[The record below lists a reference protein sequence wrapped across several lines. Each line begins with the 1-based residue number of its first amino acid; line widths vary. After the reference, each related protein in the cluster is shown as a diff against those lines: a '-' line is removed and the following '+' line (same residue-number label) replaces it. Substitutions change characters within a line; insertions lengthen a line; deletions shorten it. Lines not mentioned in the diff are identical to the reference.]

1 MDVRF
6 NGSILTLNEFK
17 IKDME
22 PNPRIALIGKSG
34 SGKSW
39 VIRDIIWHNKDIPCG
54 TVIAPTDK
62 LNKFYDDFFYPEFI
76 FHEYRND
83 IIPRVLQR
91 QTMMIEKNRRRVKK
105 GKKEVDPRAYLI
117 MDDCMSS
124 KQEWLKDS
132 NVLSIF
138 NEGRHFKLTYMLAMQ
153 YSLGIQPELR
163 SNFDYVFLLAENF
176 INNRKKL
183 HEHYAGMFPT
193 FDSFYQV
200 FSSVTE
206 NYGVMVIN
214 NKVRSS
220 DIAKSVFWYKAK
232 PRENF
237 LIGNSNVKKFHAD
250 YYDPHYKHRPP
261 LFDMNAIMA
270 KKRSKQILVNKT

>member
-1 MDVRF
+1 MDVKF
-6 NGSILTLNEFK
+6 NGTILSLNEFK

-22 PNPRIALIGKSG
+22 PHPRIALIGKSG

-39 VIRDIIWHNKDIPCG
+39 VIRDVIWHNKDIPCG

-62 LNKFYDDFFYPEFI
+62 LNGFYDDFFLPEFI
-76 FHEYRND
+76 FHEYRAD
-83 IIPRVLQR
+83 IIPDVLRR
-91 QTMMIEKNRRRVKK
+91 QTMMIEKNKRRIKK
-105 GKKEVDPRAYLI
+105 GKKEIDPRSYLI

-138 NEGRHFKLTYMLAMQ
+138 NEGRHYKLTYMLAMQ

-183 HEHYAGMFPT
+183 WEHYAGMFPT
-193 FDSFYQV
+193 FDAFYQV
-200 FSSVTE
+200 FSQITE

-220 DIAKSVFWYKAK
+220 DIAKSVYWFKAK
-232 PRENF
+232 FRENF
-237 LIGNSNVKKFHAD
+237 KIGNNKVKDFHNK
-250 YYDPHYKHRPP
+250 YYDSHYKSRAPH
-261 LFDMNAIMA
+261 FDVSAIA
-270 KKRSKQILVNKT
+270 SKKRTKSILVHKT